1 VDEGSPAFEA
11 GLRPA
16 DLITHINGEAV
27 QGLYHTQ
34 VLQLLL
40 GGAEHVSLRAT
51 PLEQTSIK
59 TGGRKREPGQSKLA
73 KRSLN
78 RQKKQKRDSDKRR
91 KTSLFR
97 RISSK
102 RASVEMQ
109 QIAANIQSPVNVTPS
124 RSFQSFPRSDSS
136 LSTNTVRSI
145 TANRTSLSPSDSL
158 NQHSGNSTPVS
169 TSSGTPSP
177 TTTASS
183 RNNKQHYQRPST
195 LHGLKHKLHSTGCAK
210 TLHASGPSST
220 VPNRRKSVGH
230 IPLSPLARTPSPS
243 PLPASP
249 TRSPSPLAF
258 PIGHQPGK

>member
-1 VDEGSPAFEA
+1 MDERSPAFEA

-16 DLITHINGEAV
+16 DLITHINGETV

-51 PLEQTSIK
+51 PLDQTSIK

-78 RQKKQKRDSDKRR
+78 RQKKQKRESDKRR

-109 QIAANIQSPVNVTPS
+109 QVRYILGDLFHTK
-124 RSFQSFPRSDSS
+124 RSTFIDSC
-136 LSTNTVRSI
+136 
-145 TANRTSLSPSDSL
+145 
-158 NQHSGNSTPVS
+158 QHSISCKCNS
-169 TSSGTPSP
+169 
-177 TTTASS
+177 
-183 RNNKQHYQRPST
+183 
-195 LHGLKHKLHSTGCAK
+195 
-210 TLHASGPSST
+210 
-220 VPNRRKSVGH
+220 
-230 IPLSPLARTPSPS
+230 
-243 PLPASP
+243 
-249 TRSPSPLAF
+249 
-258 PIGHQPGK
+258 